1 MLLTT
6 SVLTLVPK
14 IAYLPPLLSSH
25 LSLHSSSSGD
35 AAIVSL
41 NAPKLLTRQV
51 KYSTHHLQKKLLHTL
66 FFDILHASQLA
77 AEVRLAVVLIVSF
90 VLELV
95 RNAGREFAKYANK
108 INRTVFVK
116 EKQVKDYERNLE
128 SVVFDRVRASIY
140 DYPGCDDGR
149 MGDLGHRLRRWSKYP
164 F

>member
-14 IAYLPPLLSSH
+14 ITSLPPLLSSH
-25 LSLHSSSSGD
+25 LSLQSSSDGD
-35 AAIVSL
+35 SYIVSL
-41 NAPKLLTRQV
+41 DAPKLLTRQV
-51 KYSTHHLQKKLLHTL
+51 KYSTHYLQKKLLHAL
-66 FFDILHASQLA
+66 FLDLFHASQLV

-108 INRTVFVK
+108 INRTVFV
-116 EKQVKDYERNLE
+116 EENQVKDYERNLE

-140 DYPGCDDGR
+140 DYPRGDDGR
-149 MGDLGHRLRRWSKYP
+149 MGDLGHRLRCLSKYP